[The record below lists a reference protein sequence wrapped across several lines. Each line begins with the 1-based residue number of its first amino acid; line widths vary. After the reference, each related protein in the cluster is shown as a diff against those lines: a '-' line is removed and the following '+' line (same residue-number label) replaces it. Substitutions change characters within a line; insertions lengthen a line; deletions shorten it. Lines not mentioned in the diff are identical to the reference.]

1 MSGHGGAAMFDICT
15 GRLVRPAFALGC
27 LVCIA
32 FVFALPVPGNT
43 GDVSGVVSGYVYD
56 YNNHPLESAR
66 LSLRSS
72 DTPESVSTSSHDGF
86 FTFMAVLPGKYFVL
100 AEYPGKHPCSVYFEI
115 FPNQVKAVRF
125 RLPEETKVPW
135 VCRYFERAPSVSF

>member
-1 MSGHGGAAMFDICT
+1 MLDIRT
-15 GRLVRPAFALGC
+15 GRLVRLEFALGC

-32 FVFALPVPGNT
+32 FVMAFPVRGKS

-56 YNNHPLESAR
+56 YDNHPLEGAH

-86 FTFMAVLPGKYFVL
+86 FTFLAVLPGKYFVV

-125 RLPEETKVPW
+125 RLPEETKLPW
-135 VCRYFERAPSVSF
+135 VCRYFERAQSVSF